1 MQVKLLK
8 LLKDKSMLV
17 VFALTLLLVLT
28 YTPVLLSERVLDA
41 FVREDQIYETLSPI
55 YLFVT
60 CILFFIAFKR
70 SPIKLSLKDPNW
82 LKRLAFLGL
91 ACMFFLAAGEEISWG
106 QRILHIATPN
116 LIKGVNVQEE
126 LTFHNL
132 NFFQGEHEV
141 VSFSKLSILFT
152 FTIGLLIPLACWLF
166 EPLRKFVANKFPI
179 LPLQYGF
186 LIPINYIIQ
195 KALVRILPRFPNL
208 YHHPT
213 MPIPQGIHEI
223 REHNYELILMAAV
236 LAYILLKLDLKDSA
250 TEAETTP

>member
-1 MQVKLLK
+1 MKAKLAQ
-8 LLKDKSMLV
+8 LLKDKNTV
-17 VFALTLLLVLT
+17 IVFFLAILLFLT
-28 YTPVLLSERVLDA
+28 YAPVFMKESVLDA

-55 YLFVT
+55 YLFIT

-70 SPIKLSLKDPNW
+70 SKIKLSLKDPNW

-91 ACMFFLAAGEEISWG
+91 ACMFFFATMEEISWG

-116 LIKGVNVQEE
+116 LIKGVNVQQE

-132 NFFQGEHEV
+132 NFFQGEHGV

-152 FTIGLLIPLACWLF
+152 FTIGFLIPLACWAI
-166 EPLRKFVANKFPI
+166 EPLRKFVSSKFPI
-179 LPLQYGF
+179 LPLLYGF
-186 LIPINYIIQ
+186 LIPFNYAIQ
-195 KALVRILPRFPNL
+195 KALTRILPHFPNL

-223 REHNYELILMAAV
+223 REHNYELILMVAV
-236 LAYILLKLDLKDSA
+236 LVYIWLKQDQADE
-250 TEAETTP
+250 EAAEK

>member
-1 MQVKLLK
+1 MKAKLFNLFK
-8 LLKDKSMLV
+8 SKSMLS
-17 VFALTLLLVLT
+17 VFFLAILVILT
-28 YTPVLLSERVLDA
+28 YAPVFMQANILDA

-55 YLFVT
+55 YLFIT
-60 CILFFIAFKR
+60 CILFLIAFKR
-70 SPIKLSLKDPNW
+70 SKIKLNLKDPYW

-91 ACMFFLAAGEEISWG
+91 ACMFFFATMEEISWG

-116 LIKGVNVQEE
+116 LIKGVNVQQE

-141 VSFSKLSILFT
+141 VSFSKLSLIFT
-152 FTIGLLIPLACWLF
+152 FTIGLLIPLACWLY
-166 EPLRKFVANKFPI
+166 EPLKKFVVSKFPI

-186 LIPINYIIQ
+186 LLPFNYIVQ
-195 KALVRILPRFPNL
+195 KILTRTLPHFPSL

-223 REHNYELILMAAV
+223 REHNYELILMVAV
-236 LAYILLKLDLKDSA
+236 LVYIWLKQDLSNEE
-250 TEAETTP
+250 TEEK